1 MKFSEKQSQ
10 THAKRTWGQDECWAT
25 GMENKAN
32 TIENFKDKL
41 GLGDIF
47 WVQTHLW
54 ISYNVSQKFFYV

>member
-1 MKFSEKQSQ
+1 
-10 THAKRTWGQDECWAT
+10 
-25 GMENKAN
+25 MENKAN